1 MENSDITLI
10 KNSLSYIE
18 KDNFKISDIAEIIST
33 YFKNELKKENK
44 STDIESI
51 KSRVRRILSKNI
63 SEFNLIIIG
72 KDKNNGAKIY
82 QKEEDDFNI
91 FDFEDSEEKEEY
103 SKYDTFLIK
112 KLSIYV
118 SFLENLNKDNIGLAS
133 DPAIIFW
140 MFSILNSYLK
150 ERYEDFVFEKNMSEL
165 LKLISGTLDVP
176 EFIILKDLKL
186 RNIKYS
192 DLFDFSIIEDNL
204 EIKNNLL
211 KALNYDK

>member
-10 KNSLSYIE
+10 KNSLSYLE

>member
-133 DPAIIFW
+133 DLAIIFW

-176 EFIILKDLKL
+176 EFMVKVPFA
-186 RNIKYS
+186 S
-192 DLFDFSIIEDNL
+192 V
-204 EIKNNLL
+204 
-211 KALNYDK
+211 